1 MHLEQSE
8 IEYASEYDSWDSD
21 AFEDH
26 VARSIIGL
34 YESPSAYNKHWR
46 ASAWMA
52 TERDIDLVKKAG
64 LFIPQPGRIA
74 LAKEMDRPLG
84 KVYKKV
90 FSHSLHQGSRPK
102 TDEEKEYGLD
112 RIYQSFQAIRREPK
126 LRPGLKRM
134 ALGDLYSLVDLFA
147 QDGKLWGIKQF
158 FVCNGTKISSCI
170 GNCAERWATTKRQV
184 TTMTNFQIDR
194 AHTWSIHSKESE
206 IDVTVGCAHE
216 EVKSLLYAR
225 SLPLTASGRKRPIL
239 HLVAAH
245 RRRMREGI
253 EIDIAQFLRGT
264 RKVEMGG
271 AIFEVMAPAIEIDK
285 MDATKAA

>member
-1 MHLEQSE
+1 MHLDPSE
-8 IEYASEYDSWDSD
+8 IEHASEYDSWDSE

-34 YESPSAYNKHWR
+34 YETPSGYSKQWR
-46 ASAWMA
+46 ASDWTA
-52 TERDIDLVKKAG
+52 TERDIQLVKNAG

-84 KVYKKV
+84 SVYKRV
-90 FSHSLHQGSRPK
+90 FCHSLHQTSRPK
-102 TDEEKEYGLD
+102 TEEEKMYGLD
-112 RIYQSFQAIRREPK
+112 KIYQSFQAIRREPK
-126 LRPGLKRM
+126 LPQGWRRT

-158 FVCNGTKISSCI
+158 FACNGTRISSCI
-170 GNCAERWATTKRQV
+170 GNCADRWETTRRQV

-194 AHTWSIHSKESE
+194 AYTWSIHSKDSE
-206 IDVTVGCAHE
+206 IDVTIGCTNE

-239 HLVAAH
+239 HLVHSH
-245 RRRMREGI
+245 RRRMREGV

-264 RKVEMGG
+264 KKVEMDGV
-271 AIFEVMAPAIEIDK
+271 IFEVMAPAVELEK
-285 MDATKAA
+285 MDAAKAA